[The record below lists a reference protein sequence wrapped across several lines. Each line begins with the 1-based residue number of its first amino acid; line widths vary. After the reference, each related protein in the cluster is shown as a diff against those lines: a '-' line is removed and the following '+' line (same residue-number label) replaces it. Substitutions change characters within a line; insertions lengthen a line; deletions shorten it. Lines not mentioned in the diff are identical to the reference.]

1 MTCSYCEAYS
11 EAGTALTPLT
21 SANAPTV
28 ERSGTVTGLTPLT
41 AAHAPVNII
50 RVTDI
55 ICDNG
60 NDFLRGLL
68 FAAMPYPS
76 SLLHST
82 IPHKLAM
89 MERGAWISSGVDRRC
104 QCN

>member
-28 ERSGTVTGLTPLT
+28 ERSGTVTALTPLT

-50 RVTDI
+50 RVAVI

-60 NDFLRGLL
+60 NGFLRGLL
-68 FAAMPYPS
+68 FAAMPYSS

-82 IPHKLAM
+82 IPHKLATLD
-89 MERGAWISSGVDRRC
+89 RGAWSLEGVALLPVY
-104 QCN
+104 